1 MRKLLF
7 FYASWCGPCKVYDRE
22 IIDPLEDLVG
32 AEHIERID
40 AWKEPH
46 RAEKYH
52 VERLPTVVLLD
63 GGMVHMNRT
72 GAIDVEEVAGW
83 LKGGNDE
90 VQKETGY
97 N

>member
-22 IIDPLEDLVG
+22 IITPMGDLIS
-32 AEHIERID
+32 ADRIERID

-52 VERLPTVVLLD
+52 VKRLPTIVLLD
-63 GGMVHMNRT
+63 GDTICMNRT
-72 GAIDVEEVAGW
+72 GAIDIKKVAEW
-83 LKGGNDE
+83 LKGGSIDGN
-90 VQKETGY
+90 VI

>member
-22 IIDPLEDLVG
+22 IITPMEDLIS
-32 AEHIERID
+32 ADRIERID

-52 VERLPTVVLLD
+52 VKRLPTIVLLD
-63 GGMVHMNRT
+63 GGTICMNRT
-72 GAIDVEEVAGW
+72 GAIDTKKVAEW
-83 LKGGNDE
+83 LKGGSIDGN
-90 VQKETGY
+90 VI